1 MEIDYI
7 NGLKTDKIFGM
18 SKYQS
23 EIHNR
28 LENVRLN
35 RIEYPDASKAVKMVG
50 VNKIVEYLAYPL
62 IVKKKVNKANIKHV
76 TRQDLAFLL
85 ELMDLKKTIVTCY
98 DIIPIAYYNTL
109 NPTWKLNAKGL
120 KKAEKIITIS
130 EFSKLDIIK
139 YIEVPEENIEIIPP
153 AVDYNLYYLNR
164 NRKALKKYKI
174 EEDELVVL
182 YVGAE
187 DPRKNVHFLI
197 SSFSKLKDKL
207 QKVKLLKV
215 GLPNDVGVRGK
226 LLNHIESLNL
236 QKDVIFAGYVSEN
249 ELAEIYNAV
258 DLFVFPSLYEG
269 FGLPPL
275 EAMACGTPVI
285 TSNTSSLPEVVGDA
299 AITVDPYDSDKF
311 AEEMYEMLTNEDLRK
326 EMIKKGLERS
336 SLFKWEDSA
345 KKTLKVYK
353 EF

>member
-7 NGLKTDKIFGM
+7 NGLRTDKIYGM

-23 EIHNR
+23 EIHSR
-28 LENVRLN
+28 LGNVQLN
-35 RIEYPDASKAVKMVG
+35 RIEYPDASKVVKIVG
-50 VNKIVEYLAYPL
+50 INKIVEYFAYPF
-62 IVKKKVNKANIKHV
+62 IVKKKVTENNIKHV

-98 DIIPIAYYNTL
+98 DIIPIAYYNTI
-109 NPTWKLNAKGL
+109 NPAWKLNAKGL

-139 YIEVPEENIEIIPP
+139 YIKVPEENIEIIPP

-164 NRKALKKYKI
+164 DRKALKKYKI
-174 EEDELVVL
+174 EEDERVVL

-197 SSFSKLKDKL
+197 NSFSKLKYKL

-226 LLNHIESLNL
+226 LLKHIESLNL
-236 QKDVIFAGYVSEN
+236 QKDVIFTGYVSES
-249 ELAEIYNAV
+249 ELAKIYNAV

-269 FGLPPL
+269 FGIPPL

-285 TSNTSSLPEVVGDA
+285 TSNTSSLPEVVGEA
-299 AITVDPYDSDKF
+299 AITVDPYDVNKF
-311 AEEMYEMLTNEDLRK
+311 AEEMYEALTNEGLR
-326 EMIKKGLERS
+326 EDMIKKGLERS
-336 SLFKWEDSA
+336 KVFSWDNSA
-345 KKTLKVYK
+345 KRTLKIYK
-353 EF
+353 EL

>member
-28 LENVRLN
+28 LENVKLN
-35 RIEYPDASKAVKMVG
+35 RIEYPDISKVIG
-50 VNKIVEYLAYPL
+50 INKIVEYFAYPF
-62 IVKKKVNKANIKHV
+62 IVKKKAIKNNIKHV

-85 ELMDLKKTIVTCY
+85 ELMDSKKTIVTCY
-98 DIIPIAYYNTL
+98 DIIPIAYYNTR
-109 NPTWKLNAKGL
+109 NPVWKLNAKGL

-130 EFSKLDIIK
+130 EFSKKDISKYIK
-139 YIEVPEENIEIIPP
+139 YPEEKIEVIPP
-153 AVDYNLYYLNR
+153 AVDHNLYYQNR
-164 NRKALKKYKI
+164 DKKALKKYRI
-174 EEDELVVL
+174 REDEKVIL

-197 SSFSKLKDKL
+197 NSFSKLKNRIP
-207 QKVKLLKV
+207 QVKLLKV
-215 GLPNDVGVRGK
+215 GMPNDIGVRGK
-226 LLNHIESLNL
+226 LLKHIESLNL
-236 QKDVIFAGYVSEN
+236 QKDVIFTGYVSES

-299 AITVDPYDSDKF
+299 AITVDPYDVNRF
-311 AEEMYEMLTNEDLRK
+311 AEEMYELLTSEALRQ

-336 SLFKWEDSA
+336 KLFNWDKSA